1 MTFNPNHH
9 GPLKLLNCHGLD
21 GKSWFKKQGP
31 LWALGRD
38 YKVVSTFFPPFSDCT
53 MSHVPPPLPVLE
65 KNAGNIRDFMLYLN
79 ILIMLRS

>member
-1 MTFNPNHH
+1 MVIQFVTHIRFLKKYLAEPNHH

-38 YKVVSTFFPPFSDCT
+38 YKVVSTFFCT
-53 MSHVPPPLPVLE
+53 VL
-65 KNAGNIRDFMLYLN
+65 
-79 ILIMLRS
+79 